1 MRGTRTQGCVMSK
14 AEHPEIIS
22 DSRHAARDSQV
33 FFDVHPSVLLAF
45 PLCYFLNLS
54 KWVILYLYICMGGG
68 AAPNSGELILRFL
81 AAGIIIIMWGLS
93 ALSGGGSQYIYV
105 IRYVRPLA

>member
-1 MRGTRTQGCVMSK
+1 MSK

-45 PLCYFLNLS
+45 LLS
-54 KWVILYLYICMGGG
+54 QFVQMGYTVFIYMYGGG